1 MNNHSYDKMFDTEV
15 ILSMPDTKKFPQPA
29 TAPDGLANAL
39 PDVPVCD
46 PDCHGEPDIVARL
59 RSDLPDDEVL
69 YDLSEL
75 FRVFGDTTRIKIL
88 YVLFE
93 SEMCVCDLAK
103 TLNMTQSAISHQLRI
118 LKQMK
123 LVKNRREG
131 KTVFYSLADGHIKTI
146 INQGMEHIQ
155 E

>member
-1 MNNHSYDKMFDTEV
+1 
-15 ILSMPDTKKFPQPA
+15 MPDTKKFPQPA

-88 YVLFE
+88 
-93 SEMCVCDLAK
+93 CVGDLAQ
-103 TLNMTQSAISHQLRI
+103 LLDVSQSAVSHQLRL
-118 LKQMK
+118 LKASK
-123 LVKNRREG
+123 LVKFRRDG
-131 KTVFYSLADGHIKTI
+131 KTVFYSLDDDHVRSMIAL
-146 INQGMEHIQ
+146 GMEHV
-155 E
+155 EE

>member
-1 MNNHSYDKMFDTEV
+1 
-15 ILSMPDTKKFPQPA
+15 MPDTKKFPQPA

-75 FRVFGDTTRIKIL
+75 FRVFGDTTRIKIQL
-88 YVLFE
+88 LDV
-93 SEMCVCDLAK
+93 S
-103 TLNMTQSAISHQLRI
+103 QSAVSHQLRL
-118 LKQMK
+118 LKTSK
-123 LVKNRREG
+123 LVKFRRDG
-131 KTVFYSLADGHIKTI
+131 KTVFYSLDDDHVRSMIAL
-146 INQGMEHIQ
+146 GMEHV
-155 E
+155 EE